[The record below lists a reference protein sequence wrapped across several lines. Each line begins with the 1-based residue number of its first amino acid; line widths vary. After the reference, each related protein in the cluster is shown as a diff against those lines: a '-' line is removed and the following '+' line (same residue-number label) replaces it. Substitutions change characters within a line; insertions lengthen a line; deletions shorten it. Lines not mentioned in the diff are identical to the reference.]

1 MAEAARQ
8 ASGVAGPTWIMA
20 LRQTAA
26 RGRRGRQWVQPEG
39 NFAATLIWPSSASV
53 SERALRSFVAA
64 LALRDAFVAAT
75 DMPDTFQLKWPNDV
89 LLNGGKVAGILL
101 ESNDAHLAIGFG
113 VNLLAAP
120 DPGMIETGAV
130 PPASLAEK
138 TGYRLSP
145 EQFLDH
151 LAPAYAAREAEF
163 TTYGFQPILNDWL
176 AHAARLGQEI
186 KVRTN
191 ADKTMSGIFETVDKD
206 GMLVLNTPIE
216 RLRIAAADVFF

>member
-8 ASGVAGPTWIMA
+8 ASGIGGPTWIMA

-26 RGRRGRQWVQPEG
+26 RGRRGRHWLQPEG
-39 NFAATLIWPSSASV
+39 SFAATLIWPTSASA
-53 SERALRSFVAA
+53 SYRALRSFVAA

-75 DMPDTFQLKWPNDV
+75 HRPEAFQLKWPNDV

-101 ESNDAHLAIGFG
+101 ESTDAHLAIGFG

-120 DPGMIETGAV
+120 DPGMVEAGAV
-130 PPASLAEK
+130 PPAGLAEK
-138 TGYRLSP
+138 TGFHLNP
-145 EQFLDH
+145 QQFLDH

-163 TTYGFQPILNDWL
+163 TAFGFQPILNAWL

-186 KVRTN
+186 NVRTS
-191 ADKTMSGIFETVDKD
+191 ADKTMSGIFETVDRD
-206 GMLVLNTPIE
+206 GMLVLNTLNE